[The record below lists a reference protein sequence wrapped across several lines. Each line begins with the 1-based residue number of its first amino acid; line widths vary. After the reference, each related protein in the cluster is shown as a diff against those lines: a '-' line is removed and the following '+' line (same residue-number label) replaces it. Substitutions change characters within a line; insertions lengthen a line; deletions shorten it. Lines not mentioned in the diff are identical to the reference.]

1 MVQCSNSG
9 GFGGGLIGVL
19 LAVVWGYLGPLGV
32 GTALLVLL
40 VVLPAGTAVLST
52 PMPSL
57 AERRKC
63 PEVRA
68 RCFVSGL
75 WQGQDFLCMSGAPL
89 ARWRGPCT
97 VFKSGCTL
105 LGGFPSAMGIGMQPL
120 ACTWGW
126 SGLRLVPVFCGSVRW
141 ISSANVVI
149 YICPSSLSGW
159 GLLVG
164 CVRRRFCLRELL
176 A

>member
-1 MVQCSNSG
+1 M
-9 GFGGGLIGVL
+9 
-19 LAVVWGYLGPLGV
+19 VWGYLGPLGA

-57 AERRKC
+57 AERKC

-75 WQGQDFLCMSGAPL
+75 WQGQDFLFESEAPL

-97 VFKSGCTL
+97 IFKTPV
-105 LGGFPSAMGIGMQPL
+105 GG
-120 ACTWGW
+120 
-126 SGLRLVPVFCGSVRW
+126 
-141 ISSANVVI
+141 
-149 YICPSSLSGW
+149 
-159 GLLVG
+159 
-164 CVRRRFCLRELL
+164 
-176 A
+176 